1 MSEFAY
7 FRYMSNNMLTKEE
20 EEHKEEIIAFT
31 EDVLQARGIECD
43 SRISK
48 ISEEQLKE
56 ILEEVRQLRKKKKNK
71 DREEQLDVAV
81 Q

>member
-7 FRYMSNNMLTKEE
+7 FRYISHNMLTKEE

-71 DREEQLDVAV
+71 DIEEQLDVAI

>member
-1 MSEFAY
+1 
-7 FRYMSNNMLTKEE
+7 MLTKEE
-20 EEHKEEIIAFT
+20 EQQQHKDAIIAFT
-31 EDVLQARGIECD
+31 EEVLQARGIECD

-56 ILEEVRQLRKKKKNK
+56 TLEEIRQLRKKNKKSK
-71 DREEQLDVAV
+71 DIEQLQIAI

>member
-1 MSEFAY
+1 
-7 FRYMSNNMLTKEE
+7 MSNSMLTKEE
-20 EEHKEEIIAFT
+20 EEERKDAIIAFT
-31 EDVLQARGIECD
+31 EEVLQARGIECD

-56 ILEEVRQLRKKKKNK
+56 ILEEVRQLCKKNK
-71 DREEQLDVAV
+71 NSKDREQLEIAR

>member
-1 MSEFAY
+1 
-7 FRYMSNNMLTKEE
+7 MLTKEEE

-71 DREEQLDVAV
+71 DIEEQLDVAI